1 MQSNYIRYGRRLLVG
16 GIGDGR
22 TSGVSV
28 GTLVYPAEIIAW
40 ELVLGEDLLSSALEQ
55 ETH

>member
-28 GTLVYPAEIIAW
+28 GTLVYPAETIAW